1 MISDG
6 ASGEGSGLLNGL
18 PIHLPNA
25 NDTSQGSG
33 DGRTVSPRES
43 DGGAESR
50 NLDEE
55 RSGEESVFI
64 PGTTITLQTEGD
76 IKKWIEERR
85 RNWPSRKNVEAK
97 KEKESASAPA
107 NDEQK
112 KTGVSDG
119 YGDQGAGRRKRRR
132 SGDSEGRNV
141 CKFFKNSGK
150 CRFGSN
156 CKNLHQSGRGANKN
170 DEASFKEY
178 DELKV
183 FVPERFKNH
192 MYPGENK
199 TSLFKMMVLRDHY
212 EHEND
217 KILDFIEYLQE
228 KNIINFS

>member
-25 NDTSQGSG
+25 KDMLQGSDG
-33 DGRTVSPRES
+33 GRTASPRES
-43 DGGAESR
+43 DGGGESR
-50 NLDEE
+50 NPDEE
-55 RSGEESVFI
+55 PSGEEPVFI
-64 PGTTITLQTEGD
+64 PGTTITLQTEED

-97 KEKESASAPA
+97 KEKESAGAPA

-112 KTGVSDG
+112 DSGASDG
-119 YGDQGAGRRKRRR
+119 SGEQGANRRKRRR
-132 SGDSEGRNV
+132 SGGLEGRNV
-141 CKFFKNSGK
+141 CKFFKNLGK

-156 CKNLHQSGRGANKN
+156 CKNLHQSGRRANRN
-170 DEASFKEY
+170 DEASFREY
-178 DELKV
+178 DGMKV